1 MRLSCK
7 IRLKRGVEIPNWFRQ
22 GLLYL
27 IKEAFIK
34 SGEDGELFYKRWY
47 SFNRSKPFTF
57 SVYFPL
63 RSEGDRKVLEGEYFK
78 LLFSTNSEEFLIR
91 VYNGLKELSQED
103 FRLFGSTA
111 KIEGFN
117 LLPERKFVSEK
128 VKFKTLSPFLIR
140 DWKNGDY
147 YIYPID
153 GPFIGKERPDRFK
166 YWVGVDLSEFKQR
179 LRENMVRITGKE
191 VKLLDLQVVG
201 VVPVV
206 CGSNNASHRFVATYP
221 GIKAH
226 LELQASHEALKI
238 MYDIGIGARR
248 SEGFGMLEIVEG

>member
-7 IRLKRGVEIPNWFRQ
+7 MGLERGVEIPKNFRQ
-22 GLLYL
+22 ELLYC

-63 RSEGDRKVLEGEYFK
+63 KLEGGKKVLDGEYFK

-91 VYNGLKELSQED
+91 VYNGLKALSQED
-103 FRLFGSTA
+103 FKLFGSA
-111 KIEGFN
+111 VKVESLN
-117 LLPERKFVSEK
+117 LLPERKFASERA
-128 VKFKTLSPFLIR
+128 KFKTLSPFLIR
-140 DWKNGDY
+140 DRSNGDY

-153 GPFIGKERPDRFK
+153 GPFLGKERPEKFK
-166 YWVGVDLSEFKQR
+166 YWVGVDQSEFRQR
-179 LRENMVRITGKE
+179 VKESIVGITGKE

-221 GIKAH
+221 GIKAY
-226 LELQASHEALKI
+226 LELQARPEVLKI
-238 MYDIGIGARR
+238 LYDI
-248 SEGFGMLEIVEG
+248 